1 MKSRFWPAV
10 FMVFLCFGVATLYFE
25 SGPSSYAMSSRAQT
39 VLHFNELKAELSEVT
54 GEKDSGQVAS
64 WKARAELLAIDGM
77 PLSTL
82 ASIYQKLLKLEFSN
96 KRLRIRIESA
106 LRKLESLR
114 QMNLPAAVESLG
126 ETLARLG
133 RERGLDQ
140 QESIFG
146 ELDVLEIFFY
156 RLYQSD
162 PHGKIEALFYAGKAA
177 HARYLQGIEYI
188 DRYLEV
194 CAGNPRCQNVA
205 EAERM
210 KTAHSSL
217 MDKFEE

>member
-106 LRKLESLR
+106 L
-114 QMNLPAAVESLG
+114 SLG